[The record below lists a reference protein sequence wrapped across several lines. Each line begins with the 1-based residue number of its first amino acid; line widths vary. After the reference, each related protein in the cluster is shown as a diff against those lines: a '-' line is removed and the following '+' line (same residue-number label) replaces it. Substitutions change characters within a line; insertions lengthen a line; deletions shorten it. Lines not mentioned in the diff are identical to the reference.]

1 MYQFNILPDAIRL
14 IAATIFAFAI
24 GWTFRKQLFLIA
36 VRNKF
41 FARTS
46 RRSSHQGHIP
56 TVGGC
61 IIFLSF
67 ICSFLLFS
75 QLGKVPSFQYAL
87 LGSMITFF
95 VGFYDDLTNISP
107 LKKLFGEIVAV
118 ALLVFG
124 GNFFFSNMHGLF
136 GAQIIPPTLG
146 IALTFIIFIGL
157 INAMNL
163 IDGVN
168 GLASGIMMM
177 DCMAFGTWFYLIGMN
192 EMAILCGIL
201 IGSIAPFYVYNVFG
215 TRSKMF
221 MGDSGSLVIGFLL
234 SYIVIQFC
242 ETDLLSNSSNHL
254 QIAAPGAAFSI
265 MAIPV
270 LDTIRLM
277 GFRWMHGK
285 SPFFPDK
292 NHMHHKLLLIYNGN
306 HIKVSSTM
314 LLFNLLFIGI
324 AVLCRNFHNETIIAI
339 DIILFSIIFYFVN
352 RKAGQVEKKNDQ
364 QLNMAI

>member
-1 MYQFNILPDAIRL
+1 MYQFNILPDLIRL

-46 RRSSHQGHIP
+46 RRSSHTGHVPAI
-56 TVGGC
+56 GGC
-61 IIFLSF
+61 LIFLSF

-75 QLGKVPSFQYAL
+75 QIGKVPSFQYAL
-87 LGSMITFF
+87 LGAMITFF
-95 VGFYDDLTNISP
+95 IGFYDDLTNISP

-124 GNFFFSNMHGLF
+124 GNYFFTDMHGLF
-136 GAQIIPPTLG
+136 GAEIIPPTLG
-146 IALTFIIFIGL
+146 IALTFVVFIGL

-177 DCMAFGTWFYLIGMN
+177 DCTAFGAWFYMIGSI
-192 EMAILCGIL
+192 EHAILCGIL
-201 IGSIAPFYVYNVFG
+201 VGSIAPFFIYNVFG

-234 SYIVIQFC
+234 SFLVVQFC
-242 ETDLLSNSSNHL
+242 ETDITNKATF

-265 MAIPV
+265 LSIPV

-277 GFRWMHGK
+277 GYRWMHGK

-292 NHMHHKLLLIYNGN
+292 NHMHHKLLTIFDGN
-306 HIKVSSTM
+306 HLKVTATM

-324 AVLCRNFHNETIIAI
+324 ALLCKNLHNETIIVA
-339 DIILFSIIFYFVN
+339 DILLFSLIFYLGN
-352 RKAGQVEKKNDQ
+352 RKASKIEKAKDA

>member
-1 MYQFNILPDAIRL
+1 MYQFNILPDEIRL

-46 RRSSHQGHIP
+46 RRSSHSGHVP
-56 TVGGC
+56 AVGGC
-61 IIFLSF
+61 LIFLSF

-75 QLGKVPSFQYAL
+75 QVGKVPSFQYAL

-95 VGFYDDLTNISP
+95 IGFYDDLTNISP
-107 LKKLFGEIVAV
+107 IKKLFGEIVAV

-124 GNFFFSNMHGLF
+124 GNYFFTDLHGLF
-136 GAQIIPPTLG
+136 GADIIPPSLG
-146 IALTFIIFIGL
+146 IALTFITFIGL

-177 DCMAFGTWFYLIGMN
+177 DCFAFGAWFYYKGNI
-192 EMAILCGIL
+192 EHAILCGIL
-201 IGSIAPFYVYNVFG
+201 IGAIAPFFIYNVFG
-215 TRSKMF
+215 QRSKMF

-234 SYIVIQFC
+234 SFLVIQFC
-242 ETDLLSNSSNHL
+242 ETQLDGNKMPLRIS
-254 QIAAPGAAFSI
+254 APGISFSI
-265 MAIPV
+265 MALPV

-277 GFRWMHGK
+277 AFRWMQGK

-292 NHMHHKLLLIYNGN
+292 NHMHHKLLTNFINN
-306 HIKVSSTM
+306 HIKVTATM
-314 LLFNLLFIGI
+314 L
-324 AVLCRNFHNETIIAI
+324 
-339 DIILFSIIFYFVN
+339 
-352 RKAGQVEKKNDQ
+352 
-364 QLNMAI
+364 